1 MEDIDEK
8 LFEKYPNAMDSIL
21 EEINKAMI
29 NALQTG
35 NTDKF
40 SITDIL
46 TNEYEVTI
54 VMGLDMDSI
63 TIKKEQVSEED
74 ISIVKKIIKFISE
87 LPPFQIPKTVK
98 QVGITPDNLEEIAEA
113 LKEDIAI
120 SNIPEKE
127 KKETISSIE
136 KLSGKARGLFGNI
149 AKSMTEYLEKKRI
162 EKEQAAKQ
170 KQAKA
175 LALEKEKKFIPVI
188 PENIKKTI
196 TTNSIAN
203 IVYAVYIPAQGISQ
217 ESIDIVTLES
227 LKNNTQDLIGVRSLI
242 SGKVVNYKSDI
253 KRVHL
258 YIGEKNVDTHVF
270 DILRLFDA
278 RPSGTEIIKPLTTL
292 EEIQITGG
300 PFNFTF
306 NNIICKNKPLFDN
319 LEIIETIGDGTC
331 LVHSFLQSTSELYRQ
346 LDRSIKKLVAKV
358 YRLGIVSQLVAKS
371 NHISKNRL
379 LTEVL
384 DTSIFLS
391 DEIYE
396 ILANHYKYN
405 YVLFT
410 ETSSVNSLI
419 PLYKAD
425 MDASNPNR
433 NKYLMFY
440 NKDPIH
446 FASIA
451 KKVGDNYYFDIEIS
465 DEAASRIDLEP
476 IDKCTSNFSKMQQ
489 VTYEGN
495 TYSIYKLGLKGDL
508 SNCAISECNAA
519 ILVSNDST
527 GRSVLK
533 LKDGKIDI
541 VLLSDLNR
549 TGEETPAPVVAD
561 PFSLEEILKE
571 YEEETPEKESV
582 VAPAPTDTGLIIPP
596 QEKILPGP
604 FLGNINSKN
613 KNNKNKIE
621 IPAISKPLNII
632 PPIGPSK
639 TFDEELAELEETPVI
654 IPAATKPSSEEK
666 LSEKELVEE
675 EAKLAQYNV
684 EQTTKAISTIG
695 KKVSFA
701 PVKPLNPTKFKQE
714 YVQLRKKYMGLR
726 DKASQQYGKTSEQYK
741 SFNTFISKL
750 NSINLAFTAQNSKDT
765 TKHKKQEEMEQ
776 LFLKLKPK
784 K

>member
-21 EEINKAMI
+21 EEINKTMI
-29 NALQTG
+29 DALKTG

-46 TNEYEVTI
+46 TNEYEITI
-54 VMGLDMDSI
+54 IMGLDIDSI
-63 TIKKEQVSEED
+63 VIKKETVSEQD

-98 QVGITPDNLEEIAEA
+98 QVETTPENFEEIAEA

-120 SNIPEKE
+120 SNIREEE
-127 KKETISSIE
+127 KKETVSSIE
-136 KLSGKARGLFGNI
+136 NLSAKARGLFGKI
-149 AKSMTEYLEKKRI
+149 AKSMTEYLEKKKT
-162 EKEQAAKQ
+162 EKKQTAKQ
-170 KQAKA
+170 KQTKPLITQKA
-175 LALEKEKKFIPVI
+175 EKFVPVI
-188 PENIKKTI
+188 PENIKTI
-196 TTNSIAN
+196 TSNAIAN
-203 IVYAVYIPAQGISQ
+203 IVYAVYIPAQDNIQ
-217 ESIDIVTLES
+217 EIIDIVTLES
-227 LKNNTQDLIGVRSLI
+227 LKNNTQDLIGVRSII

-278 RPSGTEIIKPLTTL
+278 RPSGTEIIRPLTTL

-306 NNIICKNKPLFDN
+306 NNIICKNRPLFDN

-346 LDRSIKKLVAKV
+346 LDRLTKFRVAKV
-358 YRLGIVSQLVAKS
+358 FRLGIVSQLVAKS
-371 NHISKNRL
+371 NHISKNRI

-391 DEIYE
+391 DEVYE

-405 YVLFT
+405 YLLFT

-419 PLYKAD
+419 PLHKAD
-425 MDASNPNR
+425 MDASNPNK

-446 FASIA
+446 FASMV

-465 DEAASRIDLEP
+465 DEAASSIDLEP
-476 IDKCTSNFSKMQQ
+476 IDKCTSNFTKMQQ

-495 TYSIYKLGLKGDL
+495 TYSIYKLGLKSDL

-527 GRSVLK
+527 GKSVLK

-541 VLLSDLNR
+541 ILLSELNR
-549 TGEETPAPVVAD
+549 TGEESPAPVIAD

-571 YEEETPEKESV
+571 YEEETPEKESI
-582 VAPAPTDTGLIIPP
+582 VAPDTMSAAGTGLIIPP

-604 FLGNINSKN
+604 FLGSINSKT
-613 KNNKNKIE
+613 KHNKNKIE
-621 IPAISKPLNII
+621 IPNASKPLDII
-632 PPIGPSK
+632 VPTGPSK
-639 TFDEELAELEETPVI
+639 TFEEELAELEDSLPIAPKNPVEN
-654 IPAATKPSSEEK
+654 KS
-666 LSEKELVEE
+666 SEKELVEE

-684 EQTTKAISTIG
+684 EQTTKAISTG
-695 KKVSFA
+695 RKVGFA

-714 YVQLRKKYMGLR
+714 YTQLRKKYMGLR

-741 SFNTFISKL
+741 SFNTFISRL
-750 NSINLAFTAQNSKDT
+750 NSINLAFSAQNSKDT